1 MYGQEMPRRR
11 MFVTG
16 DSTVVTRSVDY
27 LPMAGW
33 GQTLPLFLTSAVEVV
48 NCARAKASSKS
59 FYDRGRF
66 QWILDRAAPGDYVVI
81 TFGQVD
87 WEPEKGLHTE
97 PFDEYQKY
105 LRQMVHLTREAQAH
119 PVLVLTHE
127 RRKFDAYG
135 NVRRF
140 LRTYPM
146 AMREVAE
153 ELSVP
158 LVDLYAQSLAWWE
171 ELGSDAAREVFAHLR
186 PYEKPVANLKGA
198 DDTHLRA
205 EAAVECARF
214 IVRALRDQGIVP
226 ASWVHGL
233 DRSDFTTDE
242 MGWLDI
248 ATFDRLTKERVA
260 RVPDAA
266 RIGAGQ

>member
-1 MYGQEMPRRR
+1 MLI
-11 MFVTG
+11 
-16 DSTVVTRSVDY
+16 S
-27 LPMAGW
+27 
-33 GQTLPLFLTSAVEVV
+33 
-48 NCARAKASSKS
+48 
-59 FYDRGRF
+59 
-66 QWILDRAAPGDYVVI
+66 
-81 TFGQVD
+81 FGQVD
-87 WEPEKGLHTE
+87 WEPADGLHTE
-97 PFDEYQKY
+97 PFEAYQQY

-135 NVRRF
+135 NLRRF

-146 AMREVAE
+146 AVREVAE
-153 ELSVP
+153 EMSAP

-171 ELGSDAAREVFAHLR
+171 ELGSDAAKELFAHLR
-186 PYEKPVANLKGA
+186 PYENPVANLKGA

-214 IVRALRDQGIVP
+214 IARALRDQGLVP
-226 ASWVHGL
+226 ASWVHSL

-242 MGWLDI
+242 MGWLDT

-260 RVPDAA
+260 QVPDAA
-266 RIGAGQ
+266 RIGAGR